1 MKFMK
6 PTNMAVG
13 FYFTAASALL
23 AVVSAVCYAAI
34 FSVIHYKEPVFD
46 VTISILLI
54 AAAVV
59 ATVLL
64 FTGKQFAGFSPA
76 ILCLS
81 SGISF
86 LMFVK
91 MVIWPISDTIY
102 GIEPFPQ
109 FTQLI
114 ICAVLFLVT
123 FVVSEVAL
131 YMKKFKQSKQKKE
144 NAL

>member
-1 MKFMK
+1 MELKK
-6 PTNMAVG
+6 PTNMAAG
-13 FYFTAASALL
+13 FYVTATSALL
-23 AVVSAVCYAAI
+23 AFVSAVCYAVI
-34 FSVIHYKEPVFD
+34 FSEIEYKEPVFN
-46 VTISILLI
+46 VTISILLAV
-54 AAAVV
+54 AAAV

-64 FTGKQFAGFSPA
+64 FTGKQFAGFPAA

-86 LMFVK
+86 LMFIK

-114 ICAVLFLVT
+114 FCAVLLIVT

-131 YMKKFKQSKQKKE
+131 YMKKFK
-144 NAL
+144 

>member
-6 PTNMAVG
+6 PTNMAAG
-13 FYFTAASALL
+13 FYVTAASALL
-23 AVVSAVCYAAI
+23 SIISAVSYAVL
-34 FSVIHYKEPVFD
+34 FSGIHYKEPVFD
-46 VTISILLI
+46 VTICILLI
-54 AAAVV
+54 AVAVV
-59 ATVLL
+59 AAVLL
-64 FTGKQFAGFSPA
+64 FTGKRFSGFPPA
-76 ILCLS
+76 LLCVG

-91 MVIWPISDTIY
+91 MVVWPISDTIY

-114 ICAVLFLVT
+114 ICAVLLLVT

-131 YMKKFKQSKQKKE
+131 YMKKFK
-144 NAL
+144 

>member
-1 MKFMK
+1 
-6 PTNMAVG
+6 MAAG
-13 FYFTAASALL
+13 FYITAASALL
-23 AVVSAVCYAAI
+23 AVISSISYAVL
-34 FSVIHYKEPVFD
+34 FSGIQYKEPVFN
-46 VTISILLI
+46 VMISILL
-54 AAAVV
+54 AVAAVV

-64 FTGKQFAGFSPA
+64 LSGKRFAGFSPA

-86 LMFVK
+86 LMFVQ

-114 ICAVLFLVT
+114 ICAVLLFLN

-131 YMKKFKQSKQKKE
+131 YMKKFK
-144 NAL
+144 